1 MKWSAIAIYVLLVIL
16 FCIVFYGLIIGGIL
30 GFLHLLMEVFN
41 LGF

>member
-1 MKWSAIAIYVLLVIL
+1 MKWSVIPIYVLFVIL

>member
-1 MKWSAIAIYVLLVIL
+1 MKWSAIAIYALFVIL
-16 FCIVFYGLIIGGIL
+16 FCVVFYGLIIGGIL

>member
-1 MKWSAIAIYVLLVIL
+1 MKWSAITIYVLLVIL
-16 FCIVFYGLIIGGIL
+16 FCIVFYSLIIGGIL

>member
-1 MKWSAIAIYVLLVIL
+1 MKWSVITIYVLFVIM
-16 FCIVFYGLIIGGIL
+16 FCIVFYSLIIGGIL

>member
-1 MKWSAIAIYVLLVIL
+1 MNMVYILLILLLALL
-16 FCIVFYGLIIGGIL
+16 FCIVFYDLIIGGIL